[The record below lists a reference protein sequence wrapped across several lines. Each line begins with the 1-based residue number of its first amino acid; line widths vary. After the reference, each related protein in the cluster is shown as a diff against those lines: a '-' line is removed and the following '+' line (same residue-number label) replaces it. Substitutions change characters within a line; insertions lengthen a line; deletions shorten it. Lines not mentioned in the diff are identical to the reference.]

1 MLKTV
6 NNHWNTIPPFI
17 FTFGNFRQSS
27 LILIFH
33 KITITDCGSSL
44 RSSRWNASDVEMSN
58 QSRSDWNPPAECQMV
73 RNTNLPF
80 KEKTE
85 RGKKWCAHMTLTQC
99 FVKIISSQSQQSR
112 NMWISLNEQTLKL
125 KREHEDFWPWR
136 QKTEVKFF
144 TWIFT
149 AEECEDEKKK
159 CKNKYAVFTVF
170 TGGSIAHLN

>member
-1 MLKTV
+1 M
-6 NNHWNTIPPFI
+6 
-17 FTFGNFRQSS
+17 
-27 LILIFH
+27 
-33 KITITDCGSSL
+33 
-44 RSSRWNASDVEMSN
+44 M
-58 QSRSDWNPPAECQMV
+58 
-73 RNTNLPF
+73 
-80 KEKTE
+80 
-85 RGKKWCAHMTLTQC
+85 LTQC

-159 CKNKYAVFTVF
+159 CKNMQFLLFSLEAPLLIWISCCEPTWRHISKNNAQELYLDCTCYPWHVQ
-170 TGGSIAHLN
+170 GSCLSGVHRCVDRWNLPPLFRQKPQTAFALPCFN